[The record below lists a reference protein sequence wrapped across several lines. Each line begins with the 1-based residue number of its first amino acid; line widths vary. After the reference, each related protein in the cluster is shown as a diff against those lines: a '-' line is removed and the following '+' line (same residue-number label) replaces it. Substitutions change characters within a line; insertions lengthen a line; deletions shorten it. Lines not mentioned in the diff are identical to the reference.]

1 MLQMPIYDIPAA
13 YQEYLE
19 TIFRLSRRSPS
30 ALVTNLAIAE
40 DLAIKPPSVTE
51 MIEKLEETGLV
62 RWERRK
68 GVKLTLK
75 GRGIAKEIIRNHIL
89 LKILFNKLFG
99 IKEDEVLERL
109 ACDIEHH
116 LARTVG
122 QAMEAA
128 MRTAE
133 IDVNRVDAYDL
144 KFIESLDELR
154 VVNVT
159 KAHRCIDAFAEELAP
174 FMHDQEALMRS
185 RARALLD
192 RILEG

>member
-1 MLQMPIYDIPAA
+1 MPIDDIPAA

-19 TIFRLSRRSPS
+19 TIFRLSLRSPK

-68 GVKLTLK
+68 GVKLTSK
-75 GRGIAKEIIRNHIL
+75 GRDIAKDIIRNHIL
-89 LKILFNKLFG
+89 LKVLFNKLFG
-99 IKEDEVLERL
+99 IGEDEVLEQL

-116 LARTVG
+116 LARNVG
-122 QAMEAA
+122 QAMETA

-144 KFIESLDELR
+144 KFIEGLDELR

-159 KAHRCIDAFAEELAP
+159 KARQAIEAFAEELALVV
-174 FMHDQEALMRS
+174 HDQEALLRS
-185 RARALLD
+185 KVRVLLD
-192 RILEG
+192 QILEG

>member
-1 MLQMPIYDIPAA
+1 MAVHDIPAA

-19 TIFRLSRRSPS
+19 TIFRLSRRSPN

-40 DLAIKPPSVTE
+40 DLAIKPPSVSE

-68 GVKLTLK
+68 GVKLTPK
-75 GRGIAKEIIRNHIL
+75 GRDIAKEIIRNHIL

-116 LARTVG
+116 LAPNVG
-122 QAMEAA
+122 QVMEAA

-133 IDVNRVDAYDL
+133 IDINRVDAYDL
-144 KFIESLDELR
+144 KFINDLDELR

-159 KAHRCIDAFAEELAP
+159 KARRFVDAFAEELAP
-174 FMHDQEALMRS
+174 FVHGEQALVRS
-185 RARALLD
+185 KARAWLD

>member
-1 MLQMPIYDIPAA
+1 MPIYDVPDA

-19 TIFRLSRRSPS
+19 TIYRLSRRSPR

-51 MIEKLEETGLV
+51 MIEKLEEAGLV

-68 GVKLTLK
+68 GVKLTPK
-75 GRGIAKEIIRNHIL
+75 GRDIAKDVIRNHVL

-116 LARTVG
+116 LAPNVG

-133 IDVNRVDAYDL
+133 IDVNRADAYDL

-159 KAHRCIDAFAEELAP
+159 KARQHIDTFMKELTP
-174 FMHDQEALMRS
+174 FVHDQEALVRS
-185 RARALLD
+185 KARGLLNQ
-192 RILEG
+192 ILES